1 MNGDEPATL
10 VAAELQ
16 QLLLD
21 TPDITDFLQ
30 ELVVLA
36 VGALPAE
43 VSCGLTMR
51 RDHRAMTVTSSDL
64 RASQAD
70 EVQYQHDD
78 GPCLTSLRTGEPVE
92 IADLVEDDRW
102 GSYRSSALAH
112 GIRSSLSL
120 PLSAAGQVI
129 GALNFYSS
137 EPGRFGE
144 RERELAA
151 GFAGQASRALALAI
165 KIADRADLSENLRA
179 ALASRAVIDQALG
192 IIMGQNRCSAGA
204 AFELLRSISQNRNVK
219 LRDVAVQMVTAV
231 GGEPADEQ
239 PRFG

>member
-1 MNGDEPATL
+1 MDDPAPSNGP
-10 VAAELQ
+10 AAELQ

-21 TPDITDFLQ
+21 TPDFTDFLQ

-36 VGALPAE
+36 VDGLPGD

-51 RDHRAMTVTSSDL
+51 RDHQPLTVASSDA

-70 EVQYQHDD
+70 EVQYRHDD
-78 GPCLTSLRTGEPVE
+78 GPCLTSLKTGRPVE
-92 IADLVEDDRW
+92 IVDLVDDDRW

-112 GIRSSLSL
+112 GIRASLSL
-120 PLSAAGQVI
+120 PLRAGGQVL

-137 EPGRFGE
+137 LPGLFGD
-144 RERELAA
+144 RERELAG
-151 GFAGQASRALALAI
+151 GFAREAARALALGI
-165 KIADRADLSENLRA
+165 RIAERSEMSEHLRA

-219 LRDVAVQMVTAV
+219 LRDVAVDMVTAV
-231 GGEPADEQ
+231 GGEPPDDK

>member
-1 MNGDEPATL
+1 VDGHQQTT
-10 VAAELQ
+10 VAAADLQ

-36 VGALPAE
+36 VTALPDE

-51 RDHRAMTVTSSDL
+51 RDHRPMTVSSSDQ

-70 EVQYQHDD
+70 EVQYRHDD

-92 IADLVEDDRW
+92 IIDLVEDDRW
-102 GSYRSSALAH
+102 GRYRSSALAH
-112 GIRSSLSL
+112 GVRSSLSL

-137 EPGRFGE
+137 TPGLFVGPAGD
-144 RERELAA
+144 LAA
-151 GFAGQASRALALAI
+151 GFAGEASRALALAI
-165 KIADRADLSENLRA
+165 RIADRSELSEHLQA
-179 ALASRAVIDQALG
+179 AMVSRAMIDQALG

-219 LRDVAVQMVTAV
+219 LRDVAAQMVTAV
-231 GGEPADEQ
+231 GGEPADEL